1 MSNRQPEDLAKSSYL
16 TLVVRMRL
24 DTQHNVRG
32 GELVD
37 LEGET
42 VGRFANWQGLLGAL
56 RKSLGGSEQ
65 DGTQQ

>member
-1 MSNRQPEDLAKSSYL
+1 MANTPAEDLANSRYV

-24 DTQHNVRG
+24 DTHHNVRG

-56 RKSLGGSEQ
+56 RKSLGGSQQ
-65 DGTQQ
+65 DHTPD